1 MQPTPRPGFVQS
13 LDPRVLA
20 FEIADV
26 GFKLHDN
33 LRMLEQVRELGAH
46 EATVFYAVRIW
57 EAMIRQELK
66 KFEKV
71 RESMLENLD
80 RFILY
85 CRNLTPRVRR
95 WLHQLRT
102 LGNDNRHVK
111 RAIGNQDAELAF
123 AILLRWLH
131 WYFCEHLPGDR
142 RLPTLLIQR
151 NQALDS
157 LLSDEVA
164 DLMERMDR
172 AEEVDSD
179 FVNTLQLDNPNSL
192 FLMTPILPAVLIEA
206 LIGRKRFE
214 EADRVLKAARREFP
228 KALRL
233 AQLQGLYHSRLGRTT
248 DNVHEL
254 ERARRILEEVPTVDS
269 AADEETLGMLA
280 GVLKELSD
288 RKNNDVPLLKKSQ
301 QTYQRGW
308 ERSRERNNYLGINA
322 ATTALWLDDSKAA
335 AQIGSRV
342 RTNLLEIQKQ
352 LAEAEDGPYS
362 LSFWDRMTLGEALL
376 LAGEFDEAGRI
387 YRTAFAEFAANVGDI
402 EVARKQARKVLDR
415 LKQGDRAAEI
425 LGQ

>member
-1 MQPTPRPGFVQS
+1 
-13 LDPRVLA
+13 
-20 FEIADV
+20 
-26 GFKLHDN
+26 
-33 LRMLEQVRELGAH
+33 
-46 EATVFYAVRIW
+46 
-57 EAMIRQELK
+57 
-66 KFEKV
+66 
-71 RESMLENLD
+71 MLENLD

-111 RAIGNQDAELAF
+111 RTIGNQDAELAF

-131 WYFCEHLPGDR
+131 WYFCEHLPRDR

-164 DLMERMDR
+164 NLMERMDR
-172 AEEVDSD
+172 AEEVDAD

-214 EADRVLKAARREFP
+214 EADRVLQAARREFP

-248 DNVHEL
+248 DNVREL

-288 RKNNDVPLLKKSQ
+288 RKGDDVQLLKKSQ
-301 QTYQRGW
+301 HTYQRGW

-362 LSFWDRMTLGEALL
+362 LSFWDQMTLGEALL

-387 YRTAFAEFAANVGDI
+387 YRTAFTEFAANVGDI
-402 EVARKQARKVLDR
+402 EVARKQARKILAR
-415 LKQGDRAAEI
+415 LKQGDLAAEI
-425 LGQ
+425 LGK